1 MKKEL
6 SDPLSEK
13 ALQLAC
19 SWWKRTHWIEQCK
32 IRTVKWVKWV
42 NWFKVFWSS
51 VCCRNY
57 VTNFFMILL
66 FLNGEKTMPFATFFN
81 FQGSCVISQGQLL
94 CKYLLTHSLIQASCC
109 WELVFI
115 YCLSSGFAD
124 QFESLLWKKE
134 ILFVWRTAQI
144 GSLQFHSWSS
154 TCFMEKCF
162 QG

>member
-1 MKKEL
+1 
-6 SDPLSEK
+6 
-13 ALQLAC
+13 
-19 SWWKRTHWIEQCK
+19 
-32 IRTVKWVKWV
+32 
-42 NWFKVFWSS
+42 
-51 VCCRNY
+51 
-57 VTNFFMILL
+57 MILL
-66 FLNGEKTMPFATFFN
+66 FLHGEKTMPFATFFN

-115 YCLSSGFAD
+115 YCLTSGFAY

-134 ILFVWRTAQI
+134 ILFVWPTTQI

-162 QG
+162 QDYVNLYLKKVLSIQEIGDSSAYHKNFLSENFLF